1 MQSRGCYRLYNG
13 WPSPKRLKVSGHTA
27 TKFLITGST
36 SFVGRELLAQ
46 LIGKYGPAAVTAMV
60 NVHLK
65 PLEENALRA
74 LEKQKVRVIQCDLLE
89 LPRLDVPVPSFDVLY
104 HLAAYV
110 ETEKASSR
118 MTVNTEGTKNLL
130 EWLGRN
136 LSGKRLVYTGTL
148 ASMDRRRP
156 AGPMSESTVCFPT
169 TGYGRT
175 KLAAEQMIQAHSA
188 RFGFDYTILR
198 LCTIVGRDFRSGGMF
213 DVFPQLLSKK
223 ALATRLNWPGRT
235 SLLCLSDL
243 IEILLAVPQSP
254 LTKNELYLL
263 SNGEDPPFDRL
274 LDQIAHTLNLER
286 ERIHLPRWLW
296 TAIGKVARFSSNCGF
311 IPHGLRTCCW
321 RVSLMVYDGFYADNS
336 KLNTALHPLYRSVN
350 SGLR

>member
-118 MTVNTEGTKNLL
+118 MTVNTQY
-130 EWLGRN
+130 R
-136 LSGKRLVYTGTL
+136 
-148 ASMDRRRP
+148 
-156 AGPMSESTVCFPT
+156 
-169 TGYGRT
+169 GYKKFTR
-175 KLAAEQMIQAHSA
+175 MA
-188 RFGFDYTILR
+188 RAKSIGET
-198 LCTIVGRDFRSGGMF
+198 
-213 DVFPQLLSKK
+213 
-223 ALATRLNWPGRT
+223 TRLYGY
-235 SLLCLSDL
+235 SC
-243 IEILLAVPQSP
+243 E
-254 LTKNELYLL
+254 
-263 SNGEDPPFDRL
+263 
-274 LDQIAHTLNLER
+274 
-286 ERIHLPRWLW
+286 
-296 TAIGKVARFSSNCGF
+296 
-311 IPHGLRTCCW
+311 HG
-321 RVSLMVYDGFYADNS
+321 S
-336 KLNTALHPLYRSVN
+336 KTPCRPDE
-350 SGLR
+350 